1 MLTAEEYVGKAPSSW
16 VLNPFVETVVCLFC
30 CSCFSFPV
38 FSFLGLVVRCA
49 VHHGDDDDEEEDE
62 YEDSIGSWDGR
73 YDSEPDDDT
82 MLSAEEYA
90 AELRRLGY

>member
-1 MLTAEEYVGKAPSSW
+1 MQ
-16 VLNPFVETVVCLFC
+16 
-30 CSCFSFPV
+30 
-38 FSFLGLVVRCA
+38 
-49 VHHGDDDDEEEDE
+49 HGDDDEDE